1 MFLEMEGTLTEIV
14 NWMNSELRVA
24 EIEDYPNAHNGLQL
38 ENASGRVTR
47 VAAAVDGCEAVFELA
62 VDAGADLLIVH
73 HGMMWGGARRLEGA
87 AFRKLR
93 VAMEGGLAVYS
104 SHLPLD
110 QHPTLGNNALLAR
123 ALGIEETEP
132 FVKYGLRAAV
142 DFRIEDLIDRVE
154 RAVGSPV
161 HLAPG
166 GPDRVR
172 RIGVVTGGGGELIA
186 KVAAEG
192 VDTLVTGEG
201 ANHTYSLAEELG
213 VNLIYAGHYAT
224 ETFGVKALAAEVAR
238 RWELPWE
245 FLDHPTGL

>member
-1 MFLEMEGTLTEIV
+1 MKLREV
-14 NWMNSELRVA
+14 VDWMNGELRID

-38 ENASGRVTR
+38 ENASGDVTR
-47 VAAAVDGCEAVFELA
+47 VVAAVDGCEAVIEAA

-73 HGMMWGGARRLEGA
+73 HGMMWGGAQRLEGA

-93 VAMEGGLAVYS
+93 TAMEGGLAVYS

-110 QHPTLGNNALLAR
+110 QHPRLGNNAILAR
-123 ALGIEETEP
+123 EIGMEECEP
-132 FVKYGLRAAV
+132 FAKYGLRAYL
-142 DFRIEDLIDRVE
+142 DIELGNLIDRVE
-154 RAVGSPV
+154 RVVGGPA

-172 RIGVVTGGGGELIA
+172 RIGVVTGGGGDLVA

-192 VDTLVTGEG
+192 IDTFVTGEG
-201 ANHTYSLAEELG
+201 ANHTYTLAEELG

-224 ETFGVKALAAEVAR
+224 ETFGVKALAAEVAD
-238 RWELPWE
+238 RWDVPWE
-245 FLDHPTGL
+245 FIDHPTGL

>member
-1 MFLEMEGTLTEIV
+1 MFFLVMMNLREIV
-14 NWMNSELRVA
+14 DWMDGELRVG

-38 ENASGRVTR
+38 ENASGEVTR
-47 VAAAVDGCEAVFELA
+47 VAAAVDGCEAVFEMA
-62 VDAGADLLIVH
+62 VEAGADLLIVH
-73 HGMMWGGARRLEGA
+73 HGMMWGGAQRLKGA

-123 ALGIEETEP
+123 AIGVEEAEP
-132 FVKYGLRAAV
+132 FVKYGLRATV
-142 DFRIEDLIDRVE
+142 DFQLDDLIDRVE
-154 RAVGSPV
+154 RVVNAPV
-161 HLAPG
+161 HLAAG

-172 RIGVVTGGGGELIA
+172 RIGIVTGGGGDLVA
-186 KVAAEG
+186 KVAAAG
-192 VDTLVTGEG
+192 VDTFVTGEG
-201 ANHTYSLAEELG
+201 ANHTFTLAEELG

-224 ETFGVKALAAEVAR
+224 ETFGVKALAAEVSQ
-238 RWELPWE
+238 RWDVPWE

>member
-1 MFLEMEGTLTEIV
+1 MLRIVKENLREIV
-14 NWMNSELRVA
+14 DWMDGKLRVA

-38 ENASGRVTR
+38 ENASGVVTR
-47 VAAAVDGCEAVFELA
+47 VAAAVDGCESVFEMA

-73 HGMMWGGARRLEGA
+73 HGMMWGGAQRLEGA

-123 ALGIEETEP
+123 AIGVEETEP
-132 FVKYGLRAAV
+132 FVKYGLRATV
-142 DFRIEDLIDRVE
+142 DFRLDDLIDRVE
-154 RAVGSPV
+154 RAVNAPV
-161 HLAPG
+161 HLAAG
-166 GPDRVR
+166 GPERVR
-172 RIGVVTGGGGELIA
+172 RIGIVTGGGGDLVA
-186 KVAAEG
+186 KAAAAG
-192 VDTLVTGEG
+192 VDTFVTGEG
-201 ANHTYSLAEELG
+201 ANHTFTLAEELG

-224 ETFGVKALAAEVAR
+224 ETFGVKALAAEVAE
-238 RWELPWE
+238 RWEVPWE